1 MKSRVLI
8 FGFGLVAAFAAAGCG
23 PTESSGDED
32 AVRTVIQSLDEAWN
46 RGDGTAWAV
55 HYAENGEFINVR
67 GAVFEGRA
75 VVEKH
80 HKEILTSS
88 FKGSK
93 VKSVIRRLEWLGPD
107 AVIVDT
113 DFSVRDFKRL
123 ILKTPLFLPA
133 RLIKL
138 NLHKLKC

>member
-8 FGFGLVAAFAAAGCG
+8 FGFGLVVAFAAGGCG
-23 PTESSGDED
+23 PTESSGDEN
-32 AVRTVIQSLDEAWN
+32 AVRIVIQSLDKAWN
-46 RGDGTAWAV
+46 QGDGTAWAV
-55 HYAENGEFINVR
+55 HYAEDGEFINVR
-67 GAVFEGRA
+67 GAVFEGRP

-113 DFSVRDFKRL
+113 DFSVRV
-123 ILKTPLFLPA
+123 
-133 RLIKL
+133 IK
-138 NLHKLKC
+138 K